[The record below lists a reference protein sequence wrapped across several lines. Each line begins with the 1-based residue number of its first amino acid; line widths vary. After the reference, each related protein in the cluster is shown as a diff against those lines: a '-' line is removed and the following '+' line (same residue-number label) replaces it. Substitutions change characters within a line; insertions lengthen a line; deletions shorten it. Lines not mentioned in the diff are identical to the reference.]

1 MCSKNDNKKKTKGQN
16 NPNNIRKKD
25 KSNNNFNAENA
36 QIKNYEKDFNE
47 KDFWDKIKKYAF
59 KIGTKPIYVALLLF
73 YVIPEV
79 SIIDKAIIIGA
90 LGYLIS
96 PLDIIPD
103 WIPVLGFMDD
113 IGILMYALSRVNASI
128 NDKVKEKAENK
139 FKSIFDNFTDKE
151 IDNLLD

>member
-1 MCSKNDNKKKTKGQN
+1 MKKNQY
-16 NPNNIRKKD
+16 RY
-25 KSNNNFNAENA
+25 NAENI
-36 QIKNYEKDFNE
+36 QFNE
-47 KDFWDKIKKYAF
+47 YEQNYNEEDFRDKIKKYSI
-59 KIGTKPIYVALLLF
+59 KIGAKPIYVTLLLF
-73 YVIPEV
+73 YAIPES

-128 NDKVKEKAENK
+128 NDKVKEKAKNK